1 MFGFVL
7 KGLAGLSLFL
17 KQPLTSFCDL
27 ETTDGDALVGKR
39 GERATLVRVHGLRRM
54 TLRADVE
61 AIAEGLRIDLSGSL
75 ENPGHAIQAWY
86 ACDPDLSG
94 PEIERHLQGPRTVA
108 REIGLD
114 LSMFFAERDRLW
126 PRIMRWEACYFVL
139 WSKPS
144 LLNREERK
152 QAGQEITKLSEGAP
166 AIGDAQSPF
175 RENETLN
182 ARHAAFVQ
190 RVVGAFRNHGVSAE
204 ALQPAEALVAIR
216 EALYPETADS
226 GWTPLIQ
233 GTNPMPRMPDGEPG
247 KGDAGLAL
255 WPPLADQLFFA
266 DAETHGA
273 QRVVIG
279 GHEWSSVDMT
289 VGPEDPRPF
298 AEIVA
303 RLNAT
308 HTPWR
313 MSMLVEG
320 GGRNMMLFKKIVA
333 TLLAFVPSNKQIF
346 QAFTELTHM
355 TETNRDIMVRLRTSF
370 ATWAPEGETGKLR
383 RRAATLRQ
391 RVESWGNCQATT
403 MAGDPLDGVMS
414 SALGLA
420 VASTAPSAAAPLGEV
435 LRMLPWGRPAS
446 PWSTGSVL
454 LRVPDGRM
462 WPMDPSGSR
471 RTMVV
476 DLFVA
481 PSGYGKS
488 VLANTMNLGLCLSS
502 AAQGATGAR
511 LPLIGKLDVGPSAEG
526 FVRCVQEALPPARRG
541 EAVYVPMQLA
551 DGYEVNVFDTQV
563 GCRHPLPLE
572 RAFQSNF
579 LSLAT
584 MPIDAETPFEG
595 MDQLVG
601 FVIDEAYRMFGDA
614 GTEANKKP
622 KRYTAGLIPD
632 VDEALRRHAVRMEVE
647 PWWWDV
653 VDALCRAGEYRLAE
667 LAQRYAMPLL
677 QDLITASRTAQV
689 KDMFS
694 KVRAETTEET
704 VQLFERYIKALIR
717 KYPTLNRPT
726 RLDFGSARIIVLDL
740 DAVAP
745 TGSAEAERQTDL
757 MYLLGRHILARN
769 FFLRPKYAA
778 LVPELVR
785 DYHTKRFTEIYE
797 TTKRLDYDEYHRTKG
812 RRFVRAQVELDR
824 REGRKHGL
832 QLALSSQKMEDF
844 GDDLVSQSTGRFILG
859 AGDDKEA
866 DAIIERFRLTDA
878 AAEVIRHR
886 LKGPADDGSGAPFL
900 AIIEADNVKY
910 EQMLVNSLGP
920 VELWAF
926 STTPDDVNLRSRL
939 YERLGFS
946 EGLRRLSRVFPLG
959 SARKEIER
967 RKLDR
972 LRRGEE
978 EGRAVAG
985 VVEDLANELTDGRG
999 LGMIL
1004 RQSEPSARDVMPPP
1018 FLQEPSRDLAAP
1030 DPDDDEEDDAGE
1042 AGQDAFGKAGDVRA
1056 PAKMPDLSEAD

>member
-7 KGLAGLSLFL
+7 RGLASVSLAL
-17 KQPLTSFCDL
+17 KQPITAFCDL
-27 ETTDGDALVGKR
+27 QTTNGDALIGKR
-39 GERATLVRVHGLRRM
+39 GEQVTIVRVHGLRRM

-86 ACDPDLSG
+86 ACDPDLSAA
-94 PEIERHLQGPRTVA
+94 EIERHLQGPRIIA
-108 REIGLD
+108 RETGLD
-114 LSMFFAERDRLW
+114 LAMVFAERDRLW

-139 WSKPS
+139 WSKQS

-152 QAGQEITKLSEGAP
+152 QSDEEIKQLSQGAP
-166 AIGDAQSPF
+166 DIGDAQSPF
-175 RENETLN
+175 RGSEILA
-182 ARHAAFVQ
+182 ARHSAFVQ

-204 ALQPAEALVAIR
+204 ALKPDRALVAIR
-216 EALYPETADS
+216 EAMYPETADS
-226 GWTPLIQ
+226 GWKPFIQ
-233 GTNPMPRMPDGEPG
+233 GTNPMPRMPEAEP
-247 KGDAGLAL
+247 KNGDAGLVL
-255 WPPLADQLFFA
+255 CPPLADQLFFA
-266 DAETHGA
+266 DAETHGS
-273 QRVVIG
+273 QRVSIG
-279 GHEWSSVDMT
+279 GHDWSSVDMT

-320 GGRNMMLFKKIVA
+320 GGRNMMMFKKVAA
-333 TLLAFVPSNKQIF
+333 TLLGFVPSNRQIHH
-346 QAFTELTHM
+346 AFTDLTEM
-355 TETNRDIMVRLRTSF
+355 RESGRDIMVKLRTSF
-370 ATWAPEGETGKLR
+370 ATWTPEGETGKLR
-383 RRAATLRQ
+383 CRAATLRQ
-391 RVESWGNCQATT
+391 KVEAWGNCQAAP

-420 VASTAPSAAAPLGEV
+420 VASTAPAAAAPLGEV

-454 LRVPDGRM
+454 FRVPDGRM
-462 WPMDPSGSR
+462 WPLDPSGSR

-481 PSGYGKS
+481 PSGFGKS

-502 AAQGATGAR
+502 AAQGAMGAK
-511 LPLIGKLDVGPSAEG
+511 LPLIGKLDIGVSAEG
-526 FVRCVQEALPPARRG
+526 FVRCLQEALPPPRRG
-541 EAVYVPMQLA
+541 EAIYVAMQLA

-563 GCRHPLPLE
+563 GCRQPLPLE

-579 LSLAT
+579 LALSTL
-584 MPIDAETPFEG
+584 PIDAETPFEG

-601 FVIDEAYRMFGDA
+601 FVIDEAYRMFGDD
-614 GTEANKKP
+614 GSEANKKP
-622 KRYTAGLIPD
+622 KRYTSGLVPE
-632 VDEALRRHAVRMEVE
+632 VDEALRVHAVQMEAE

-653 VDALCRAGEYRLAE
+653 VDALCRLGEYRLAE
-667 LAQRYAMPLL
+667 LAQRYAVPLL

-704 VQLFERYIKALIR
+704 IQVFERYIKALIR
-717 KYPTLNRPT
+717 KYPSLNRPT
-726 RLDFGSARIIVLDL
+726 RLDFGPARVIVLDL

-745 TGSAEAERQTDL
+745 TGSAEADRQTDL

-778 LVPELVR
+778 YVPELVR
-785 DYHTKRFTEIYE
+785 EYHTKRFTEIYE
-797 TTKRLDYDEYHRTKG
+797 ATKRLDYDEYHRTKG

-824 REGRKHGL
+824 REGRKHNL
-832 QLALSSQKMEDF
+832 QLGLSSQKMEDF

-859 AGDDKEA
+859 AGDDMEA
-866 DAIIERFRLTDA
+866 DDIIARFRLTEA

-886 LKGPADDGSGAPFL
+886 LKGPAEDGSGAPFL
-900 AIIEADNVKY
+900 AIIEADNTKY

-926 STTPDDVNLRSRL
+926 STTPDDVALRSGL
-939 YERLGFS
+939 YKAVGFS

-959 SARKEIER
+959 SAKKEIER

-978 EGRAVAG
+978 EARAVAG
-985 VVEDLANELTDGRG
+985 VVEDLACELTDGRG
-999 LGMIL
+999 IGMIL
-1004 RQSEPSARDVMPPP
+1004 RQDDPTARETMIAAAFREPSAATPPAD
-1018 FLQEPSRDLAAP
+1018 EDNDDDIDTSDLAP
-1030 DPDDDEEDDAGE
+1030 QNSCPS
-1042 AGQDAFGKAGDVRA
+1042 K
-1056 PAKMPDLSEAD
+1056 PAIPVEPADLSDAD